1 MVRSD
6 GERLATLESD
16 SKWIKI
22 QMIELRKDV
31 RILIH
36 AKDKNSGA
44 RAVYG
49 ALAGIAGGLIA
60 IVVQLFT
67 KGYLP

>member
-1 MVRSD
+1 
-6 GERLATLESD
+6 
-16 SKWIKI
+16 
-22 QMIELRKDV
+22 MIELRKDV